1 MWPNSY
7 ALTELTATEEARIT
21 ALVQRAVR

>member
-7 ALTELTATEEARIT
+7 ALTELTAADEARIT
-21 ALVQRAVR
+21 ELVKRAVS